1 MSEKKSRWL
10 QPFLLIVLFGVVV
23 FSINIGSYQIPLS
36 EIVQILID
44 GLIRVPRIDD
54 AFLVIWR
61 IRLPRI
67 IMASLAGYGL
77 AVCGSV
83 MQSVLDNPM
92 ASPYTLGISS
102 GASFGAAL
110 AILLNISLVEGQYFI
125 VFNAFVFALITS
137 FIVFSFSSRF
147 NASPETMVLTG
158 IGLAY
163 LFSAFTILLEYFS
176 SPEAVYN
183 LQFWINGSLG
193 KATWSKIILVAF
205 VQLLSIP
212 VLYLKALDLDV
223 MAYGGEQAT
232 SLGVDVRRTRI
243 LSAGLVSVIAASI
256 VSFTGVIGFIG
267 LVSPHL
273 ARILLGNENRRIMI
287 YGGVIGAI
295 LLVVSDMVS
304 SQIMAPLILPIGAI
318 TSLLGAPFFIYLIQ
332 KRRKFNGS

>member
-1 MSEKKSRWL
+1 MSKKRSRTI
-10 QPFLLIVLFGVVV
+10 QPVLPLALITVIVLA
-23 FSINIGSYQIPLS
+23 INIGAYSIPINEIIQI
-36 EIVQILID
+36 IVD
-44 GLIRVPRIDD
+44 GVLDVPRSDD
-54 AFLVIWR
+54 SFLVIWR

-67 IMASLAGYGL
+67 IMASLTGFGL

-110 AILLNISLVEGQYFI
+110 AILLNLTIIQGQYFI
-125 VFNAFVFALITS
+125 VFNSFAFAILTS
-137 FIVFSFSSRF
+137 VIVFSFSSRF

-163 LFSAFTILLEYFS
+163 MFSAFTILLEYFS

-193 KATWSKIILVAF
+193 RATWSKISIIALIQF
-205 VQLLSIP
+205 VSVP
-212 VLYLKALDLDV
+212 FLYLKALSLDILS
-223 MAYGGEQAT
+223 YGEEQAT
-232 SLGVDVRRTRI
+232 SLGVDVRNTR
-243 LSAGLVSVIAASI
+243 LMSAGLVSLIAASI

-267 LVSPHL
+267 LVAPHL
-273 ARILLGNENRRIMI
+273 ARILLGNENRKVMV
-287 YGGVIGAI
+287 YGGIIGAI
-295 LLVVSDMVS
+295 VLVVADIVS
-304 SQIMAPLILPIGAI
+304 TQIMPPLIMPIGAI

-332 KRRKFNGS
+332 IRRKINGS

>member
-1 MSEKKSRWL
+1 MYEKRSHWI
-10 QPFLLIVLFGVVV
+10 QPLLLVLLFTVILV
-23 FSINIGSYQIPLS
+23 SINIGSYQIPIW
-36 EIVQILID
+36 EIVQILRD
-44 GLIRVPRIDD
+44 GIVRIPRTDD

-67 IMASLAGYGL
+67 LMASLAGYGL

-92 ASPYTLGISS
+92 ASPYTLGVSS

-110 AILLNISLVEGQYFI
+110 AILLDVSFIDGQYFI
-125 VFNAFVFALITS
+125 VFNAFVFAILTS

-147 NASPETMVLTG
+147 NASPETMILTG

-193 KATWSKIILVAF
+193 KATWNKITFASV
-205 VQLLSIP
+205 VQLISIP
-212 VLYLKALDLDV
+212 ILYTKALDLDIL
-223 MAYGGEQAT
+223 AYGEEQAT
-232 SLGVDVRRTRI
+232 SLGIDVRLTRI
-243 LSAGLVSVIAASI
+243 ISSGLVSIIAASI

-273 ARILLGNENRRIMI
+273 ARILLGNENRKIMI
-287 YGGVIGAI
+287 YGGVIGAT
-295 LLVVSDMVS
+295 LLVVSDIVS
-304 SQIMAPLILPIGAI
+304 SQVLSPLILPIGAI

-332 KRRKFNGS
+332 KRRKSIGD